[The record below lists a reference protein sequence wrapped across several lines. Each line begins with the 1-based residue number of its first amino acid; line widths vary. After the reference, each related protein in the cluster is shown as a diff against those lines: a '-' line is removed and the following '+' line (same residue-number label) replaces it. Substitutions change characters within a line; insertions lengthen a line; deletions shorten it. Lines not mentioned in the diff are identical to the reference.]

1 MDTSL
6 ETYNTPFSVNRGIQ
20 SSWNGMLY
28 PTAFKIISALW
39 STPTLVFDTE
49 KSREEWF
56 WTEEWQAG
64 ERKADE
70 DIAQGRYS
78 EVETVE
84 ELLVYLDGLEKEK
97 EEEEG

>member
-1 MDTSL
+1 MDTSRY
-6 ETYNTPFSVNRGIQ
+6 EYDSQFVINRGVRT
-20 SSWNGMLY
+20 SWDDLFYSGTIPVVGSVWPM
-28 PTAFKIISALW
+28 PVE
-39 STPTLVFDTE
+39 VFNTE
-49 KSREEWF
+49 RSKEDWF